1 MTGPKLILLDE
12 PCAGL
17 NDKETEKLKQKLIEI
32 NKKGITIL
40 CVEHNM
46 DFIMEFANE
55 IMVLDQGN
63 FILKGQP
70 KEVREDSRVIE
81 VYLGKEDN

>member
-1 MTGPKLILLDE
+1 LTGPKLILLDE